1 MIAPLAYLYLVL
13 ALFAL
18 PNFGTAAEN
27 NSTDTPIDFLN
38 DGVLIID
45 GKQSS
50 CEIALIGES
59 YGLVAANC
67 LLTDDGKQ
75 RKVKQLKIATHGS
88 GDSEVI
94 PVDDMVLHPQFDAST
109 LANNIA
115 VLTFTTSKD
124 TIPSPMAP
132 LNTTSWDD
140 QCLFRR
146 ALNDLTPTWSNYILG
161 RVSDKGKE
169 LCQVASPIF
178 AANSNDFICDQGLVS
193 PGDSITSCK
202 LPYGMGYG
210 AVLYEGT
217 APMALYSHTVV
228 FGDGLCSTSQ
238 KVNYYILLHNYLDW
252 GQSIA
257 DAQKSK
263 SLKIPHSA
271 NAAKNNS
278 QKIYQMNPPEN
289 PVPVVQTYGGNL
301 YAHLPTPI
309 FEPTSS
315 TTTSDVIDESSGNEQ
330 ESSSDYEESSGDYQE
345 PSESPLPTSDT
356 ESDISSEQHSGFI
369 PEVPSYSTTTVRIT
383 SYTTITTWSGSD
395 STSSAPSSFDGE
407 SSSDSLSES
416 EGICTTCSND
426 SVSDSPSDDY
436 DCTETVYITS
446 DDTDSC
452 TDAEDTS
459 EDTTEYCSEDVS
471 EPPAQSSEPSID
483 SSEVSSSPDSSTDDI
498 SSAPNSSDGDS
509 GSNSEFDNVGT
520 LKPYDPTDES
530 TDSVDSANSES
541 LSDSEDSEASSESE
555 VSSDDVSNS
564 NDDDFENVGTLE
576 PYNPT
581 DSSESEGSGGSQLDD
596 STTDE
601 ITDTNDS
608 DDSQTDSDETTT
620 DSDADSSPN
629 NSNQESG
636 GISRT
641 TAILVG
647 VLVPLAIIIIIVC
660 LYFYFKKK

>member
-1 MIAPLAYLYLVL
+1 MIAPLAYIYLVL

-18 PNFGTAAEN
+18 PSFSTAAAN
-27 NSTDTPIDFLN
+27 NSTETPIEFQN

-50 CEIALIGES
+50 CEIALVGES

-67 LLTDDGKQ
+67 LLTDDGKR
-75 RKVKQLKIATHGS
+75 RKVKQLQIATHGS
-88 GDSEVI
+88 GESEVV
-94 PVDDMVLHPQFDAST
+94 PVDDMVLHPQFDTKT

-115 VLTFTTSKD
+115 VLLFTTSKD

-132 LNTTSWDD
+132 LNTSSWDD

-146 ALNDLTPTWSNYILG
+146 TLADLTPTWSNYMLG
-161 RVSDKGKE
+161 RVSDKGQD

-178 AANSNDFICDQGLVS
+178 AANSDDFICDQGLVS

-210 AVLYEGT
+210 AVLYKGT

-252 GQSIA
+252 CKSTA
-257 DAQKSK
+257 DSHKAK
-263 SLKIPHSA
+263 SLKSPQAASA
-271 NAAKNNS
+271 SKNNS
-278 QKIYQMNPPEN
+278 QEVYQMNPPEN

-301 YAHLPTPI
+301 YAYLPTPI

-315 TTTSDVIDESSGNEQ
+315 TTTSDLVD
-330 ESSSDYEESSGDYQE
+330 ESSSDYQES
-345 PSESPLPTSDT
+345 SESPLPTSDM
-356 ESDISSEQHSGFI
+356 ESNMSSEQSGLI
-369 PEVPSYSTTTVRIT
+369 PGVPSYSTTTISIT
-383 SYTTITTWSGSD
+383 SYTTITTWSNSD
-395 STSSAPSSFDGE
+395 NMSSAPSSFDDE
-407 SSSDSLSES
+407 SSSNGLSES
-416 EGICTTCSND
+416 EDICTTCSDNN
-426 SVSDSPSDDY
+426 VSDSASDDY

-446 DDTDSC
+446 DVTDSC
-452 TDAEDTS
+452 TDVENTS

-471 EPPAQSSEPSID
+471 EPPAQSSEPPIDNSED
-483 SSEVSSSPDSSTDDI
+483 SSLVDSSSDASSE
-498 SSAPNSSDGDS
+498 SSDNGE
-509 GSNSEFDNVGT
+509 GSSEIDNVGT
-520 LKPYDPTDES
+520 LEPYDPSSES
-530 TDSVDSANSES
+530 TVDS
-541 LSDSEDSEASSESE
+541 SDSEESSNADESSGTETPSDTEESSDSEASSNDVTDSNNDE
-555 VSSDDVSNS
+555 V
-564 NDDDFENVGTLE
+564 ENVGTLE

-581 DSSESEGSGGSQLDD
+581 NDTDSEGSNGMQSDEN
-596 STTDE
+596 TTDDV
-601 ITDTNDS
+601 TDADDTDGTEFDS
-608 DDSQTDSDETTT
+608 SDTAT

-647 VLVPLAIIIIIVC
+647 ILVPLAIIIIVVC